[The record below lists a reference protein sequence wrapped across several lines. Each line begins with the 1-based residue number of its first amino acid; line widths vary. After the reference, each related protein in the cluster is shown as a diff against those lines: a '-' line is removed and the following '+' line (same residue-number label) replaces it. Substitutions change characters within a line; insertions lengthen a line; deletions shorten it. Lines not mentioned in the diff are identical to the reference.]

1 MALLR
6 SVLFT
11 FAFWIATLAG
21 LAITVASVPFGDA
34 AMRASANRWAHSY
47 IILARAI
54 LGISFRVEGA
64 APAGGVLIAAKH
76 QSMYETM
83 AMPLLLGEPALVM
96 KRELSHI
103 PVWGWLA
110 RRYGMIAVD
119 RDGGAGALR
128 AMLRAARGAIT
139 GRPIVIF
146 PEGTR
151 VAPGEQPPLQPGFA
165 GLYRALGIPV
175 VPLAVASGAFWRRGF
190 VKRPGEIVFRFGAP
204 IPPGLSRKEIEA
216 RVHEAINALEGPS

>member
-6 SVLFT
+6 SIAFT
-11 FAFWIATLAG
+11 IAFWIATLVG
-21 LAITVASVPFGDA
+21 VAITVASVPFGDA

-47 IILARAI
+47 IILAKAI
-54 LGISFRVEGA
+54 LGIGFRVEGV
-64 APAGGVLIAAKH
+64 APATGVLIAAKH

-83 AMPLLLGEPALVM
+83 AMPLLIGDPALVM
-96 KRELSHI
+96 KSELSNI

-119 RDGGAGALR
+119 RAGGAAALR
-128 AMLRAARGAIT
+128 AMLRGAEGAIAA

-151 VAPGEQPPLQPGFA
+151 VAPGTRPPLQSGFA

-175 VPLAVASGAFWRRGF
+175 VPLAIASGTFWCRGF
-190 VKRPGEIVFRFGAP
+190 VKRPGEIVFRFGDP
-204 IPPGLSRKEIEA
+204 IPAGLSRKEIEA
-216 RVHEAINALEGPS
+216 RVHAAINALEA